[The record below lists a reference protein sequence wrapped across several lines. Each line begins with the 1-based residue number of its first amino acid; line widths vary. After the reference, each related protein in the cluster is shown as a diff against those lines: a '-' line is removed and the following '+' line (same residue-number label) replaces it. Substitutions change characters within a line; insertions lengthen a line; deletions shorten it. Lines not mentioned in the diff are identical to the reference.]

1 MIDPYRFNYI
11 YGFCISFYS
20 GLARE
25 LTVKEAYLK
34 AKETMDDEI
43 KQLEYVWMLNAD
55 R

>member
-25 LTVKEAYLK
+25 LTVKEAYLS
-34 AKETMDDEI
+34 AKETMEDEM
-43 KQLEYVWMLNAD
+43 KQLEYVWMFNTD

>member
-25 LTVKEAYLK
+25 LTVKEAYLS